1 MSQQQYQAE
10 VMDELAMQE
19 WVDYPSDI
27 QYSSLL
33 GSPNVCL
40 ICGNPQGNKVICCGT
55 NSFCNTRD

>member
-10 VMDELAMQE
+10 VMDELAMEE

-40 ICGNPQGNKVICCGT
+40 ICGNPQGSKVMCCKT